1 MAKSKEDWAKARKDA
16 YTKSL
21 AALIEKGISLAGIK
35 ELQGNEGKHAYTK
48 IVERRKGQKTR
59 FTIGSGHL
67 LDGSPAARDAFRKA
81 WGSAEGRGG
90 IKWDDKL
97 KQLMNG
103 KEGKET
109 IPEDVIQALF
119 LADTHRKVDGAIKL
133 FTKNGKSMLAPLPQ
147 DMRDHIFSGH
157 FRGEFKEDHNFVKA
171 IKSGDVNKAAYW
183 YRKGPAKGKK
193 YRLAGKAARLLRIKN
208 KKILGKR
215 GNKLTPAER
224 KSLGEAGYVRAP
236 NGIREDLGRA
246 MLSEQGHRILT
257 TGGKLYP
264 STTGVVK
271 RMMDTQNLLDR
282 DAAVAKLAED
292 DLSEDPDLKDTE
304 LVRQEAVAKAAED
317 DLLEDPDLADP
328 ELVRQEAAAA
338 KAAVVPAGKQRR
350 AFPFDYLPKYLQDPI
365 RKLSERL
372 GPEKVSSAGDILGPI
387 LNGERLAFAI
397 ASTNST
403 QYPAEIDKTDPD
415 TVHSDT
421 ELPGGGAFNA

>member
-35 ELQGNEGKHAYTK
+35 ELQRNEGKHAYTK

-67 LDGSPAARDAFRKA
+67 LDGSPAARAAFRKA
-81 WGSAEGRGG
+81 WGSPEGRGG

-103 KEGKET
+103 EEGKET

-171 IKSGDVNKAAYW
+171 IKSGDVEKAAYW
-183 YRKGPAKGKK
+183 YRKGPAIGKT
-193 YRLAGKAARLLRIKN
+193 YRLVGGGSIKA
-208 KKILGKR
+208 
-215 GNKLTPAER
+215 PD
-224 KSLGEAGYVRAP
+224 
-236 NGIREDLGRA
+236 GIREDLGRA
-246 MLSEQGHRILT
+246 YLSSQGHRFYISK
-257 TGGKLYP
+257 GKLATN
-264 STTGVVK
+264 TTGVWN
-271 RMMDTQNLLDR
+271 RMARAQSSMDKEVLRRVEQGGTI
-282 DAAVAKLAED
+282 
-292 DLSEDPDLKDTE
+292 P
-304 LVRQEAVAKAAED
+304 
-317 DLLEDPDLADP
+317 
-328 ELVRQEAAAA
+328 AA
-338 KAAVVPAGKQRR
+338 KAAASQRAADKVRVGDKRKSWAESDENR
-350 AFPFDYLPKYLQDPI
+350 AIEKSMRELKAKTPKPEETLKSKETPKKKWWEQPVA
-365 RKLSERL
+365 L
-372 GPEKVSSAGDILGPI
+372 GEPVASLGPI